1 MDIVGAPNVEMLVPK
16 SDISG
21 QLRHDAVTLTGRV
34 LDKNCNPIRNA
45 KVQCWYA
52 GGNPGEVFY
61 LLIRKYDANK
71 FCYNLFLKVNFV
83 SILNYF

>member
-1 MDIVGAPNVEMLVPK
+1 MTRRISYMNIVGAPNTNMLVPESERTSK
-16 SDISG
+16 DF
-21 QLRHDAVTLTGRV
+21 LLLTGRV

-61 LLIRKYDANK
+61 
-71 FCYNLFLKVNFV
+71 
-83 SILNYF
+83 